1 MNPLTTAWGMIPTL
15 LPIDIPVRE
24 LDEEYWELHRLSAS
38 GRSTPEQEARL
49 NRMCAEREAGE

>member
-1 MNPLTTAWGMIPTL
+1 MNPQRSAWGIIPHL
-15 LPIDIPVRE
+15 NPIDTPVSGLE
-24 LDEEYWELHRLSAS
+24 EEYWELHRLSAS

>member
-1 MNPLTTAWGMIPTL
+1 MNPQLSAWGIIPHLKT
-15 LPIDIPVRE
+15 IDTPVSG
-24 LDEEYWELHRLSAS
+24 LDEEYWELHQLSAS